1 MPDTAERGNRIMA
14 IFHFTVKI
22 VGRSKG
28 KSVISASAYLNGD
41 VMKNEETGR
50 ISYYTSKKE
59 VVYTSLMMCENAPPE
74 WLHVPEENIKRFQQS
89 IRYKRAD
96 DKDAALEKFKI
107 TFQKQRLWNEV
118 LKIEK
123 NADAQLGRS
132 FEFSLPKEW
141 SRQEQIDYTTEYI
154 QKTFVDKGM
163 CVDWSIHDKGDGNPH
178 VHLLV
183 TMRPFNLDHSWGSK
197 EVKDWDF
204 VRDTDGNIVVDES
217 HPDWWQDKKN
227 PDRHGIRIPVL
238 DENGVQKVGARNR
251 KQWKRVLTDATGW
264 NNPKNCELWRSEWA
278 GMCNR
283 HLSIDNLIDH
293 RSYERQ
299 GKLKVPTIHEGADAR
314 KIEEKYLTGQ
324 IRKGSWKVEENQM
337 IKKQN
342 ALLKK
347 VIATFGKVSGAL
359 SMWREWLNDIRR
371 KQRSNSHDGS
381 NDYTD
386 RGTAEYHGRD
396 ASGNTGKGREADVL
410 SGEGRTIA
418 AIRERIIRTASNLA
432 GYRRTV
438 DTSGRKDRPDTE
450 AYRRKSAMAGIGTEI
465 KQREPAIAE
474 TEQRITELEQQL
486 EKGRSIDERIKKLKE
501 RRSTGRVASADRA
514 DAGRTRPERPDYQGT
529 ESAARRIAD
538 LEREVK
544 QREQNR
550 EHSSLKERLEENQM
564 IKKQNA
570 LLQKVITTFGKVSG
584 ALSIWKEWLNDI
596 RRKQRSNSHDGSN
609 DYTDRGTTEYH
620 GRDASGDT
628 GKGRE
633 ADVLS
638 GAGRTIAAI
647 RERIIRAASNL
658 AGYRRTADAS
668 GRKGRPDT
676 ATYRRESA
684 MAGISTEIKQREPA
698 IAETEQ
704 RIADIEQQI
713 EKARD
718 IDDRI
723 RKLKERRSTG
733 RIATADGADAGRTRP
748 ERPDYRGTE
757 SAARRI
763 ADLEREVKQ
772 REQSREHSSLKERL
786 EENKRIIA
794 EREKENAHRPSHDR
808 GMSR

>member
-1 MPDTAERGNRIMA
+1 MA

-89 IRYKRAD
+89 IRYKRAG
-96 DKDAALEKFKI
+96 DKEAALEKFKI

-163 CVDWSIHDKGDGNPH
+163 CADWSIHDKNDGNPH

-183 TMRPFNLDHSWGSK
+183 TMRPFNPDHSWGNK

-283 HLSIDNLIDH
+283 HLSIDNQIDH

-299 GKLKVPTIHEGADAR
+299 GKLKIPTIHEGADAR

-324 IRKGSWKVEENQM
+324 IWNGSWKVEENQM

-342 ALLKK
+342 ALLQK
-347 VIATFGKVSGAL
+347 VITTFGKVSGVL
-359 SMWREWLNDIRR
+359 SIWKEWLNDIRR

-418 AIRERIIRTASNLA
+418 AIRERIIRT
-432 GYRRTV
+432 
-438 DTSGRKDRPDTE
+438 
-450 AYRRKSAMAGIGTEI
+450 
-465 KQREPAIAE
+465 
-474 TEQRITELEQQL
+474 
-486 EKGRSIDERIKKLKE
+486 
-501 RRSTGRVASADRA
+501 
-514 DAGRTRPERPDYQGT
+514 
-529 ESAARRIAD
+529 
-538 LEREVK
+538 
-544 QREQNR
+544 
-550 EHSSLKERLEENQM
+550 
-564 IKKQNA
+564 
-570 LLQKVITTFGKVSG
+570 
-584 ALSIWKEWLNDI
+584 
-596 RRKQRSNSHDGSN
+596 
-609 DYTDRGTTEYH
+609 
-620 GRDASGDT
+620 
-628 GKGRE
+628 
-633 ADVLS
+633 
-638 GAGRTIAAI
+638 
-647 RERIIRAASNL
+647 ASNL

-748 ERPDYRGTE
+748 ERPDYRRTE

-786 EENKRIIA
+786 EENKRIVA
-794 EREKENAHRPSHDR
+794 ERERENARCRNHDR

>member
-1 MPDTAERGNRIMA
+1 MA

-59 VVYTSLMMCENAPPE
+59 VVYTNLMMCENAPPE

-163 CVDWSIHDKGDGNPH
+163 CADWSIHVARCPVDIGSATTEAERRKGDGNPH

-227 PDRHGIRIPVL
+227 PDRHGIRIPAL

-264 NNPKNCELWRSEWA
+264 SNPKNCELWRSEWA

-283 HLSIDNLIDH
+283 HLSIDNQIDH

-324 IRKGSWKVEENQM
+324 IKKGSWKVEENQM

-342 ALLKK
+342 ALLQK
-347 VIATFGKVSGAL
+347 VIATFSKVSGAL

-396 ASGNTGKGREADVL
+396 ASG
-410 SGEGRTIA
+410 
-418 AIRERIIRTASNLA
+418 
-432 GYRRTV
+432 
-438 DTSGRKDRPDTE
+438 
-450 AYRRKSAMAGIGTEI
+450 
-465 KQREPAIAE
+465 
-474 TEQRITELEQQL
+474 
-486 EKGRSIDERIKKLKE
+486 
-501 RRSTGRVASADRA
+501 
-514 DAGRTRPERPDYQGT
+514 
-529 ESAARRIAD
+529 
-538 LEREVK
+538 
-544 QREQNR
+544 
-550 EHSSLKERLEENQM
+550 
-564 IKKQNA
+564 
-570 LLQKVITTFGKVSG
+570 
-584 ALSIWKEWLNDI
+584 
-596 RRKQRSNSHDGSN
+596 
-609 DYTDRGTTEYH
+609 
-620 GRDASGDT
+620 DT

-647 RERIIRAASNL
+647 RERIIRAATNL
-658 AGYRRTADAS
+658 TEYRRTVDTS
-668 GRKGRPDT
+668 GRKDRPDT
-676 ATYRRESA
+676 ETHRRKST
-684 MAGISTEIKQREPA
+684 MAGIGTEIKQREPA

-704 RIADIEQQI
+704 RIVELEQQL
-713 EKARD
+713 EKGRL
-718 IDDRI
+718 IDERI
-723 RKLKERRSTG
+723 KKLKERRPTG

-748 ERPDYRGTE
+748 ERPDYPGTE

-772 REQSREHSSLKERL
+772 REQNREYSSLKERL
-786 EENKRIIA
+786 EENKRIVA
-794 EREKENAHRPSHDR
+794 KRERENTHRPSHDR

>member
-1 MPDTAERGNRIMA
+1 MA

-59 VVYTSLMMCENAPPE
+59 IVYTSLMMCENAPPE

-154 QKTFVDKGM
+154 QKTFVDEGM
-163 CVDWSIHDKGDGNPH
+163 CADWSIHDKGDGNPH

-183 TMRPFNLDHSWGSK
+183 TMRPFNPDHSWGSK

-283 HLSIDNLIDH
+283 HLSIDNQIDH

-299 GKLKVPTIHEGADAR
+299 GKLKVPMIHEGADAR
-314 KIEEKYLTGQ
+314 KIDEKYLTGQ
-324 IRKGSWKVEENQM
+324 IRKGSWKVEENRM

-342 ALLKK
+342 ALLQK

-359 SMWREWLNDIRR
+359 SMWRECLNDIRR

-386 RGTAEYHGRD
+386 RGTA
-396 ASGNTGKGREADVL
+396 
-410 SGEGRTIA
+410 
-418 AIRERIIRTASNLA
+418 
-432 GYRRTV
+432 
-438 DTSGRKDRPDTE
+438 
-450 AYRRKSAMAGIGTEI
+450 
-465 KQREPAIAE
+465 
-474 TEQRITELEQQL
+474 
-486 EKGRSIDERIKKLKE
+486 
-501 RRSTGRVASADRA
+501 
-514 DAGRTRPERPDYQGT
+514 
-529 ESAARRIAD
+529 
-538 LEREVK
+538 
-544 QREQNR
+544 
-550 EHSSLKERLEENQM
+550 
-564 IKKQNA
+564 
-570 LLQKVITTFGKVSG
+570 
-584 ALSIWKEWLNDI
+584 
-596 RRKQRSNSHDGSN
+596 
-609 DYTDRGTTEYH
+609 EYH

-684 MAGISTEIKQREPA
+684 MAGISTEIKQREPI

-704 RIADIEQQI
+704 RIADLEQQI

-733 RIATADGADAGRTRP
+733 RTANADRADAGRTRP

-794 EREKENAHRPSHDR
+794 ERERENARCRNHDR

>member
-283 HLSIDNLIDH
+283 HLSIDNQIDH

-299 GKLKVPTIHEGADAR
+299 GKLKIPTIHEGADAR

-324 IRKGSWKVEENQM
+324 IWNGSWKV
-337 IKKQN
+337 
-342 ALLKK
+342 
-347 VIATFGKVSGAL
+347 
-359 SMWREWLNDIRR
+359 
-371 KQRSNSHDGS
+371 
-381 NDYTD
+381 
-386 RGTAEYHGRD
+386 
-396 ASGNTGKGREADVL
+396 
-410 SGEGRTIA
+410 
-418 AIRERIIRTASNLA
+418 
-432 GYRRTV
+432 
-438 DTSGRKDRPDTE
+438 
-450 AYRRKSAMAGIGTEI
+450 
-465 KQREPAIAE
+465 
-474 TEQRITELEQQL
+474 
-486 EKGRSIDERIKKLKE
+486 
-501 RRSTGRVASADRA
+501 
-514 DAGRTRPERPDYQGT
+514 
-529 ESAARRIAD
+529 
-538 LEREVK
+538 
-544 QREQNR
+544 
-550 EHSSLKERLEENQM
+550 EENQM

-609 DYTDRGTTEYH
+609 DYTDRGTAEYH
-620 GRDASGDT
+620 GRNASGNT

-638 GAGRTIAAI
+638 GEGRTIAAI
-647 RERIIRAASNL
+647 RERIIRTASNL
-658 AGYRRTADAS
+658 AGYRRTVDTS

>member
-1 MPDTAERGNRIMA
+1 MA

-74 WLHVPEENIKRFQQS
+74 WLHVPEENIKRVQQS

-96 DKDAALEKFKI
+96 DKEAALEKFKI

-163 CVDWSIHDKGDGNPH
+163 CADWSIHDKGDGNPH

-183 TMRPFNLDHSWGSK
+183 TMRPFNPDHSWGNK

-264 NNPKNCELWRSEWA
+264 NDPKNCELWRSEWA
-278 GMCNR
+278 RMCNR
-283 HLSIDNLIDH
+283 HLSIDNQIDH

-342 ALLKK
+342 ALL
-347 VIATFGKVSGAL
+347 
-359 SMWREWLNDIRR
+359 
-371 KQRSNSHDGS
+371 
-381 NDYTD
+381 
-386 RGTAEYHGRD
+386 
-396 ASGNTGKGREADVL
+396 
-410 SGEGRTIA
+410 
-418 AIRERIIRTASNLA
+418 
-432 GYRRTV
+432 
-438 DTSGRKDRPDTE
+438 
-450 AYRRKSAMAGIGTEI
+450 
-465 KQREPAIAE
+465 
-474 TEQRITELEQQL
+474 
-486 EKGRSIDERIKKLKE
+486 
-501 RRSTGRVASADRA
+501 
-514 DAGRTRPERPDYQGT
+514 
-529 ESAARRIAD
+529 
-538 LEREVK
+538 
-544 QREQNR
+544 
-550 EHSSLKERLEENQM
+550 
-564 IKKQNA
+564 
-570 LLQKVITTFGKVSG
+570 QKVIITFGKVSG

-609 DYTDRGTTEYH
+609 DYTDRGTAEYH

-647 RERIIRAASNL
+647 RERIVRAATNL
-658 AGYRRTADAS
+658 TEYRRTVDAS
-668 GRKGRPDT
+668 GRKDRPDT
-676 ATYRRESA
+676 ETHRRKSA
-684 MAGISTEIKQREPA
+684 MAGIGTEIKQREPA

-704 RIADIEQQI
+704 RITELEQQL
-713 EKARD
+713 EKGRL
-718 IDDRI
+718 IDERI
-723 RKLKERRSTG
+723 KKLKERRSTG
-733 RIATADGADAGRTRP
+733 RTANADGADAGRTRP
-748 ERPDYRGTE
+748 ERQDYPGTE
-757 SAARRI
+757 NAARRI

-786 EENKRIIA
+786 EEKKELLQSEKEKTLTAKDMIKECRDKLRQTEQERDYALSHQKKVEIPVEKSVLYQKCRNCNQTAYLKAKERYDTQ
-794 EREKENAHRPSHDR
+794 REKMAGRYKAKTAMYEALMFLLIWYSASTTLFQMIQSKVFISDCRIFFGAIGTFTQTIAGWIALIGKNVAQISNGISNPVIAGIIYWLIRILICGGCLVGAGILVAFIGIKIAGLYKKYCWDMITILVTLISLEIAIYFGDWIKTVLPINMLFLLLLVQLVYVGIRWYVKGWQEAR
-808 GMSR
+808 GYY

>member
-1 MPDTAERGNRIMA
+1 MA

-163 CVDWSIHDKGDGNPH
+163 CADWSIHDKRATSDKSAVGNPH

-183 TMRPFNLDHSWGSK
+183 TMRPFNPDHSWGNK

-251 KQWKRVLTDATGW
+251 KQWKRVLSDATGW
-264 NNPKNCELWRSEWA
+264 NDPKNCELWRSEWA
-278 GMCNR
+278 RMCNR
-283 HLSIDNLIDH
+283 HLSIDNQIDH

-342 ALLKK
+342 ALLQK
-347 VIATFGKVSGAL
+347 VIA
-359 SMWREWLNDIRR
+359 
-371 KQRSNSHDGS
+371 
-381 NDYTD
+381 
-386 RGTAEYHGRD
+386 
-396 ASGNTGKGREADVL
+396 
-410 SGEGRTIA
+410 
-418 AIRERIIRTASNLA
+418 
-432 GYRRTV
+432 
-438 DTSGRKDRPDTE
+438 
-450 AYRRKSAMAGIGTEI
+450 
-465 KQREPAIAE
+465 
-474 TEQRITELEQQL
+474 
-486 EKGRSIDERIKKLKE
+486 
-501 RRSTGRVASADRA
+501 
-514 DAGRTRPERPDYQGT
+514 
-529 ESAARRIAD
+529 
-538 LEREVK
+538 
-544 QREQNR
+544 
-550 EHSSLKERLEENQM
+550 
-564 IKKQNA
+564 
-570 LLQKVITTFGKVSG
+570 TFGKVSG

-609 DYTDRGTTEYH
+609 DYTDRRTAEYH

-668 GRKGRPDT
+668 GRKDRPDT
-676 ATYRRESA
+676 ATHRRESA
-684 MAGISTEIKQREPA
+684 MAGIGTEIKQREPI

-723 RKLKERRSTG
+723 RKLKERRPTG
-733 RIATADGADAGRTRP
+733 RIATADRADAGRTRP
-748 ERPDYRGTE
+748 ERPDYQGTE

-786 EENKRIIA
+786 EENKRIVA
-794 EREKENAHRPSHDR
+794 ERERENTHRPSHDR

>member
-1 MPDTAERGNRIMA
+1 MA

-74 WLHVPEENIKRFQQS
+74 WLHVPEENIKRVQQS

-96 DKDAALEKFKI
+96 DKEAALEKFKI

-163 CVDWSIHDKGDGNPH
+163 CADWSIHDKGDGNPH

-183 TMRPFNLDHSWGSK
+183 TMRPFNPDHSWGNK
-197 EVKDWDF
+197 EAKDWDF

-264 NNPKNCELWRSEWA
+264 NDPKNCELWRSEWA

-283 HLSIDNLIDH
+283 HLSIDNQIDH

-299 GKLKVPTIHEGADAR
+299 GKLKIPTIHEGADAR

-324 IRKGSWKVEENQM
+324 IWNGSWKVEENQM

-342 ALLKK
+342 ALLQK
-347 VIATFGKVSGAL
+347 VITTFGKVSSAL
-359 SMWREWLNDIRR
+359 SIWKEWLNDIRR

-396 ASGNTGKGREADVL
+396 ASGDTGKGREADVL
-410 SGEGRTIA
+410 SGAGRTIA
-418 AIRERIIRTASNLA
+418 AIRERIVRAATNLTE
-432 GYRRTV
+432 YRRTV
-438 DTSGRKDRPDTE
+438 DASGRKDRPDTE
-450 AYRRKSAMAGIGTEI
+450 THRRKSAMAGIGTEI
-465 KQREPAIAE
+465 EQREPTIAE

-514 DAGRTRPERPDYQGT
+514 DAGRTRPERPDYPGT
-529 ESAARRIAD
+529 ENAARRI
-538 LEREVK
+538 V
-544 QREQNR
+544 
-550 EHSSLKERLEENQM
+550 
-564 IKKQNA
+564 
-570 LLQKVITTFGKVSG
+570 
-584 ALSIWKEWLNDI
+584 
-596 RRKQRSNSHDGSN
+596 
-609 DYTDRGTTEYH
+609 
-620 GRDASGDT
+620 
-628 GKGRE
+628 
-633 ADVLS
+633 
-638 GAGRTIAAI
+638 
-647 RERIIRAASNL
+647 
-658 AGYRRTADAS
+658 
-668 GRKGRPDT
+668 
-676 ATYRRESA
+676 
-684 MAGISTEIKQREPA
+684 
-698 IAETEQ
+698 
-704 RIADIEQQI
+704 
-713 EKARD
+713 
-718 IDDRI
+718 
-723 RKLKERRSTG
+723 
-733 RIATADGADAGRTRP
+733 
-748 ERPDYRGTE
+748 
-757 SAARRI
+757 
-763 ADLEREVKQ
+763 DLEREVKQ

-786 EENKRIIA
+786 EENKRIVA
-794 EREKENAHRPSHDR
+794 ERERENARCRNHDR

>member
-1 MPDTAERGNRIMA
+1 MA

-89 IRYKRAD
+89 IRYKRAG
-96 DKDAALEKFKI
+96 DKEAALEKFKI

-154 QKTFVDKGM
+154 QKTFVDEGM
-163 CVDWSIHDKGDGNPH
+163 CADWSIHDKGDGNPH

-183 TMRPFNLDHSWGSK
+183 TMRPFNPDHSWGNK

-278 GMCNR
+278 KMCNR
-283 HLSIDNLIDH
+283 HLSIDNQIDH

-342 ALLKK
+342 ALLQK
-347 VIATFGKVSGAL
+347 VIATFVKVSGAL

-396 ASGNTGKGREADVL
+396 ASGDTGKGREADVF
-410 SGEGRTIA
+410 SGAGRTIA
-418 AIRERIIRTASNLA
+418 AIRERIIRAASNLA

-438 DTSGRKDRPDTE
+438 DASGRKDRPDTE
-450 AYRRKSAMAGIGTEI
+450 THRRKSAMAEIGTEI

-486 EKGRSIDERIKKLKE
+486 EKGRLIDERIKKLKE

-514 DAGRTRPERPDYQGT
+514 DAGRTRPERPDYPGT
-529 ESAARRIAD
+529 E
-538 LEREVK
+538 
-544 QREQNR
+544 N
-550 EHSSLKERLEENQM
+550 
-564 IKKQNA
+564 
-570 LLQKVITTFGKVSG
+570 
-584 ALSIWKEWLNDI
+584 
-596 RRKQRSNSHDGSN
+596 
-609 DYTDRGTTEYH
+609 
-620 GRDASGDT
+620 
-628 GKGRE
+628 
-633 ADVLS
+633 
-638 GAGRTIAAI
+638 
-647 RERIIRAASNL
+647 
-658 AGYRRTADAS
+658 
-668 GRKGRPDT
+668 
-676 ATYRRESA
+676 
-684 MAGISTEIKQREPA
+684 
-698 IAETEQ
+698 
-704 RIADIEQQI
+704 
-713 EKARD
+713 
-718 IDDRI
+718 
-723 RKLKERRSTG
+723 
-733 RIATADGADAGRTRP
+733 
-748 ERPDYRGTE
+748 
-757 SAARRI
+757 AARRI

-786 EENKRIIA
+786 EENKRIVA
-794 EREKENAHRPSHDR
+794 ERERENTHRPSHDR

>member
-1 MPDTAERGNRIMA
+1 MA

-154 QKTFVDKGM
+154 QKTFVDEGM
-163 CVDWSIHDKGDGNPH
+163 CADWSIHDKGDGNPH

-183 TMRPFNLDHSWGSK
+183 TMRPFNPDHSWGNK

-283 HLSIDNLIDH
+283 HLSIDNQIDH

-299 GKLKVPTIHEGADAR
+299 GKLKIPTIHEGADAR
-314 KIEEKYLTGQ
+314 KIEGKYLTGQ
-324 IRKGSWKVEENQM
+324 IWNGSWKV
-337 IKKQN
+337 
-342 ALLKK
+342 
-347 VIATFGKVSGAL
+347 
-359 SMWREWLNDIRR
+359 
-371 KQRSNSHDGS
+371 
-381 NDYTD
+381 
-386 RGTAEYHGRD
+386 
-396 ASGNTGKGREADVL
+396 
-410 SGEGRTIA
+410 
-418 AIRERIIRTASNLA
+418 
-432 GYRRTV
+432 
-438 DTSGRKDRPDTE
+438 
-450 AYRRKSAMAGIGTEI
+450 
-465 KQREPAIAE
+465 
-474 TEQRITELEQQL
+474 
-486 EKGRSIDERIKKLKE
+486 
-501 RRSTGRVASADRA
+501 
-514 DAGRTRPERPDYQGT
+514 
-529 ESAARRIAD
+529 
-538 LEREVK
+538 
-544 QREQNR
+544 
-550 EHSSLKERLEENQM
+550 EENQM

-609 DYTDRGTTEYH
+609 DYTDRGTAEYH

-723 RKLKERRSTG
+723 RKLKERRPTG

>member
-1 MPDTAERGNRIMA
+1 MA

-89 IRYKRAD
+89 IRYKRED

-163 CVDWSIHDKGDGNPH
+163 CADWSIHDKNDGNPH

-183 TMRPFNLDHSWGSK
+183 TMRPFNPDHSWGSK

-283 HLSIDNLIDH
+283 HLSIDNQIDH

-299 GKLKVPTIHEGADAR
+299 GKLKIPTIHEGADAR

-324 IRKGSWKVEENQM
+324 IWNGSWKV
-337 IKKQN
+337 K
-342 ALLKK
+342 
-347 VIATFGKVSGAL
+347 
-359 SMWREWLNDIRR
+359 
-371 KQRSNSHDGS
+371 
-381 NDYTD
+381 
-386 RGTAEYHGRD
+386 
-396 ASGNTGKGREADVL
+396 
-410 SGEGRTIA
+410 
-418 AIRERIIRTASNLA
+418 
-432 GYRRTV
+432 
-438 DTSGRKDRPDTE
+438 
-450 AYRRKSAMAGIGTEI
+450 
-465 KQREPAIAE
+465 
-474 TEQRITELEQQL
+474 
-486 EKGRSIDERIKKLKE
+486 
-501 RRSTGRVASADRA
+501 
-514 DAGRTRPERPDYQGT
+514 
-529 ESAARRIAD
+529 
-538 LEREVK
+538 
-544 QREQNR
+544 
-550 EHSSLKERLEENQM
+550 ENQM

-609 DYTDRGTTEYH
+609 DYTDRGTAEYH

-633 ADVLS
+633 SDVLS

-647 RERIIRAASNL
+647 RERIVRAATNL
-658 AGYRRTADAS
+658 TGYRRTVDAS
-668 GRKGRPDT
+668 GRKDRPDT
-676 ATYRRESA
+676 ETHRRKSA
-684 MAGISTEIKQREPA
+684 MAGIGTEIEQREPA

-704 RIADIEQQI
+704 RITELEQQL
-713 EKARD
+713 EKGRL
-718 IDDRI
+718 IDERI
-723 RKLKERRSTG
+723 KKLKERRSTG
-733 RIATADGADAGRTRP
+733 RTANADGADAGRTRP
-748 ERPDYRGTE
+748 ERQDYPGTE
-757 SAARRI
+757 NAARRI

-794 EREKENAHRPSHDR
+794 ERERENAHRKGHDR

>member
-1 MPDTAERGNRIMA
+1 MA

-59 VVYTSLMMCENAPPE
+59 VVYTSLVMCENAPPE

-96 DKDAALEKFKI
+96 DKEAALEKFKI

-123 NADAQLGRS
+123 NSDAQLGRS

-163 CVDWSIHDKGDGNPH
+163 CADWSIHDKRATSDKSAVGNPH

-183 TMRPFNLDHSWGSK
+183 TMRPFNPDHSWGNK

-251 KQWKRVLTDATGW
+251 KQWKRVLSDATGW

-278 GMCNR
+278 RMCNR
-283 HLSIDNLIDH
+283 HLSIDNQIDH

-342 ALLKK
+342 ALLQK
-347 VIATFGKVSGAL
+347 VIETFGKVSGAL

-386 RGTAEYHGRD
+386 R
-396 ASGNTGKGREADVL
+396 
-410 SGEGRTIA
+410 
-418 AIRERIIRTASNLA
+418 RTA
-432 GYRRTV
+432 
-438 DTSGRKDRPDTE
+438 
-450 AYRRKSAMAGIGTEI
+450 
-465 KQREPAIAE
+465 
-474 TEQRITELEQQL
+474 
-486 EKGRSIDERIKKLKE
+486 
-501 RRSTGRVASADRA
+501 
-514 DAGRTRPERPDYQGT
+514 
-529 ESAARRIAD
+529 
-538 LEREVK
+538 
-544 QREQNR
+544 
-550 EHSSLKERLEENQM
+550 
-564 IKKQNA
+564 
-570 LLQKVITTFGKVSG
+570 
-584 ALSIWKEWLNDI
+584 
-596 RRKQRSNSHDGSN
+596 
-609 DYTDRGTTEYH
+609 EYH

-668 GRKGRPDT
+668 GRKDRPDT
-676 ATYRRESA
+676 ATHRRESA
-684 MAGISTEIKQREPA
+684 MAGIGTEIKQREPI

-723 RKLKERRSTG
+723 RKLKERRPTG
-733 RIATADGADAGRTRP
+733 RIATADRADAGRTRP
-748 ERPDYRGTE
+748 ERPDYQGTE

-772 REQSREHSSLKERL
+772 REQSREHSSLKEQL
-786 EENKRIIA
+786 EENKRIVA
-794 EREKENAHRPSHDR
+794 ERERENARCRNHDR

>member
-1 MPDTAERGNRIMA
+1 MA

-28 KSVISASAYLNGD
+28 KSIISASAYLNGD
-41 VMKNEETGR
+41 VMRNEETGR

-59 VVYTSLMMCENAPPE
+59 VVYTSLLMCENAPPE

-96 DKDAALEKFKI
+96 DKEATLEKFKI

-154 QKTFVDKGM
+154 QKTFVNKGM
-163 CVDWSIHDKGDGNPH
+163 CADWSIHDKGDGNPH

-183 TMRPFNLDHSWGSK
+183 TMRPFNRDHTWGNK
-197 EVKDWDF
+197 EVKDWEF

-278 GMCNR
+278 KTCNR
-283 HLSIDNLIDH
+283 HLSIDNQIDH

-324 IRKGSWKVEENQM
+324 IRKGSWKVEENQT

-342 ALLKK
+342 ALLQK
-347 VIATFGKVSGAL
+347 VITTFGKVSGAL

-396 ASGNTGKGREADVL
+396 ASG
-410 SGEGRTIA
+410 
-418 AIRERIIRTASNLA
+418 
-432 GYRRTV
+432 
-438 DTSGRKDRPDTE
+438 
-450 AYRRKSAMAGIGTEI
+450 
-465 KQREPAIAE
+465 
-474 TEQRITELEQQL
+474 
-486 EKGRSIDERIKKLKE
+486 
-501 RRSTGRVASADRA
+501 
-514 DAGRTRPERPDYQGT
+514 
-529 ESAARRIAD
+529 
-538 LEREVK
+538 
-544 QREQNR
+544 
-550 EHSSLKERLEENQM
+550 
-564 IKKQNA
+564 
-570 LLQKVITTFGKVSG
+570 
-584 ALSIWKEWLNDI
+584 
-596 RRKQRSNSHDGSN
+596 
-609 DYTDRGTTEYH
+609 
-620 GRDASGDT
+620 DT

-633 ADVLS
+633 AVVLS

-668 GRKGRPDT
+668 GRKDRPDT
-676 ATYRRESA
+676 AAYRRESA

-704 RIADIEQQI
+704 RIVELEQQL
-713 EKARD
+713 EKGRL
-718 IDDRI
+718 IDERI
-723 RKLKERRSTG
+723 KKLKERRSTG
-733 RIATADGADAGRTRP
+733 RVASADRADAGRTRP
-748 ERPDYRGTE
+748 ERPDYPGTE
-757 SAARRI
+757 NAARRI

-772 REQSREHSSLKERL
+772 REQSREHSSLKGRL
-786 EENKRIIA
+786 EENRRIIA
-794 EREKENAHRPSHDR
+794 ERERENAHRPSYDR

>member
-1 MPDTAERGNRIMA
+1 MQAVMHRALLRRGRSGRYHSLLQEMLTAGNQCRVRQKGGKRIMA
-14 IFHFTVKI
+14 IFHYTVKI

-28 KSVISASAYLNGD
+28 KSIISASAYLNGD

-50 ISYYTSKKE
+50 ISYYTSKRE
-59 VVYTSLMMCENAPPE
+59 VVYTSLMMCENAPQE
-74 WLHVPEENIKRFQQS
+74 WQNVPAENIKRFQKS
-89 IRYKRAD
+89 VRYKRAD
-96 DKDAALEKFKI
+96 NKEVVLEKFKL
-107 TFQKQRLWNEV
+107 TFQKQCLWNEV

-123 NADAQLGRS
+123 SSDAQLGRS

-141 SRQEQIDYTTEYI
+141 NRQEQIEYTTDYI
-154 QKTFVDKGM
+154 QKNFVDKGM
-163 CVDWSIHDKGDGNPH
+163 CADWSIHDKGDGNPH

-183 TMRPFNLDHSWGSK
+183 TMRPFNPDHSWGNK
-197 EVKDWDF
+197 EVKDWEF

-283 HLSIDNLIDH
+283 HLSIDNQIDH

-299 GKLKVPTIHEGADAR
+299 GKLKIPTIHEGADAR

-324 IRKGSWKVEENQM
+324 IWNGSWKV
-337 IKKQN
+337 
-342 ALLKK
+342 
-347 VIATFGKVSGAL
+347 
-359 SMWREWLNDIRR
+359 
-371 KQRSNSHDGS
+371 
-381 NDYTD
+381 
-386 RGTAEYHGRD
+386 
-396 ASGNTGKGREADVL
+396 
-410 SGEGRTIA
+410 
-418 AIRERIIRTASNLA
+418 
-432 GYRRTV
+432 
-438 DTSGRKDRPDTE
+438 
-450 AYRRKSAMAGIGTEI
+450 
-465 KQREPAIAE
+465 
-474 TEQRITELEQQL
+474 
-486 EKGRSIDERIKKLKE
+486 
-501 RRSTGRVASADRA
+501 
-514 DAGRTRPERPDYQGT
+514 
-529 ESAARRIAD
+529 
-538 LEREVK
+538 
-544 QREQNR
+544 
-550 EHSSLKERLEENQM
+550 EENQM

-609 DYTDRGTTEYH
+609 DYTDRGTAEYH

-647 RERIIRAASNL
+647 RERIVRAATNL
-658 AGYRRTADAS
+658 TGYRRTVDAS
-668 GRKGRPDT
+668 GRKDRPDT
-676 ATYRRESA
+676 ETHRRKSA
-684 MAGISTEIKQREPA
+684 MAGIGTEIEQREPA

-704 RIADIEQQI
+704 RITELEQQL
-713 EKARD
+713 EKGRL
-718 IDDRI
+718 IDERI
-723 RKLKERRSTG
+723 KKLKERRSTG
-733 RIATADGADAGRTRP
+733 RTANADGADAGRTRP
-748 ERPDYRGTE
+748 ERPDYQETE